1 MPMVDADWT
10 ITRSTGDIRYIGADH
25 DGAATYATV
34 IELHRWLGAFADDAE
49 FGSDDELDIVDN
61 TPSAR
66 STDNIITLVNGFNI
80 DANASE
86 HLFDGSVIQNGG
98 DDIYDGIVNFGNS
111 DVQIQ
116 IIQNGAVLAD
126 DWWNEAGAGLNA
138 DGAAGISHRFMLP
151 TRLGGVDID
160 GRRLLGT
167 TRTFGRTYSEFPI
180 NGTSRGNNVL
190 ALSDTADLNNG
201 TLIGTVAGW
210 TSIVN
215 DNEGYTALDIN
226 NDTVDEFY
234 YSDWEFGSQTV
245 NDFYE
250 RMKWLTRDG
259 STETLYGLNGELFRG
274 ITHEIDID
282 TPTGTFVEPEEVSW
296 AGGTGQLFAIDSTTA
311 GTQMWI
317 QLLTGT
323 PPADGVTITGG
334 TSAATADVNV
344 TVTERSISSPFVG
357 QSTGSAII
365 GSYGLGIGTDDLT
378 ASDTVFDLDNSQIT
392 PPNNVTFTVFGLVA
406 GDRVLVTNDNASDID
421 LAQDTLNGALTGA
434 AVTSVVTTGAIP
446 TDTPSSG
453 TIRIE
458 RDNGLYSRHAYTSYS
473 GNTYTIAPTDF
484 SGNNASDLNNVFI
497 SYIDVATAGTQESFT
512 GVYLAD
518 RTLFVRVR
526 DGGVTPIVTFETTG
540 TLGNAGG
547 SATAIRTSDE

>member
-1 MPMVDADWT
+1 M
-10 ITRSTGDIRYIGADH
+10 
-25 DGAATYATV
+25 
-34 IELHRWLGAFADDAE
+34 
-49 FGSDDELDIVDN
+49 
-61 TPSAR
+61 
-66 STDNIITLVNGFNI
+66 
-80 DANASE
+80 
-86 HLFDGSVIQNGG
+86 
-98 DDIYDGIVNFGNS
+98 
-111 DVQIQ
+111 
-116 IIQNGAVLAD
+116 
-126 DWWNEAGAGLNA
+126 
-138 DGAAGISHRFMLP
+138 
-151 TRLGGVDID
+151 
-160 GRRLLGT
+160 
-167 TRTFGRTYSEFPI
+167 
-180 NGTSRGNNVL
+180 
-190 ALSDTADLNNG
+190 
-201 TLIGTVAGW
+201 
-210 TSIVN
+210 
-215 DNEGYTALDIN
+215 
-226 NDTVDEFY
+226 
-234 YSDWEFGSQTV
+234 
-245 NDFYE
+245 
-250 RMKWLTRDG
+250 
-259 STETLYGLNGELFRG
+259 
-274 ITHEIDID
+274 
-282 TPTGTFVEPEEVSW
+282 
-296 AGGTGQLFAIDSTTA
+296 
-311 GTQMWI
+311 
-317 QLLTGT
+317 LTGT